1 MGIYGYGL
9 NNHRVPPPSIKDEGL
24 TKFSTLV
31 GCHLLSYYC
40 LPALSLYKM
49 DNISITSSSFMS
61 GLSMASDEEE
71 ADSLGPT
78 KPIEVNMAIVKTVHI
93 ASLLAPL
100 PHRSLH
106 LWSEVLQSPHAP
118 EGQIHCGM
126 IHSCCSPIS
135 TLLLSQASKPGR
147 SDGT

>member
-9 NNHRVPPPSIKDEGL
+9 NNHRSPSPSIKDEGL

-49 DNISITSSSFMS
+49 DNISITSSSSMS
-61 GLSMASDEEE
+61 DFSTASDEEE

-78 KPIEVNMAIVKTVHI
+78 KPIEVNMATVKMVHT
-93 ASLLAPL
+93 ATLLAPL
-100 PHRSLH
+100 HHRSLH
-106 LWSEVLQSPHAP
+106 LWY
-118 EGQIHCGM
+118 
-126 IHSCCSPIS
+126 
-135 TLLLSQASKPGR
+135 
-147 SDGT
+147 GTIRVKCLNLNMPLKAKYTAV